1 MMETWEKRKLNIIYI
16 DILYVST
23 IVKRLDMQ
31 KYAELLHFN
40 VSCVFFQHLARR

>member
-1 MMETWEKRKLNIIYI
+1 MLETREKRKLNIYIY
-16 DILYVST
+16 ILYVST

-40 VSCVFFQHLARR
+40 VSCVYFQHLARR